1 MSRRDKFLAAY
12 IQSGF
17 RLRLAFQLLDE
28 IEKHQQ
34 GEVGLWRKHAATIEE
49 LARGI
54 LKGDLTRYN
63 LDDEYV
69 AKQYGTGEGL
79 ESYLICDLAFYLA
92 GCEATKNEE
101 KTNLEY
107 LKWVEENMDNGFYV
121 GFNPRQEV
129 LMGLVKSIEGKALE
143 IASRSRDMES
153 WERSLKVFCEEL
165 EKETDEDAIIRKI
178 NHYND
183 GSYVEL
189 AQDISALSYILK
201 RREYWNEYYLLLDN
215 LRYFPLQG
223 SLIIGLRNSSDV
235 FAVISQVVL
244 NMGRKSLHYLMREQF
259 FKIIC
264 EEGMVL
270 KGNAEEDSLKES
282 DRTYILQLLDTF
294 EKEKKGRIEAVV
306 DFWLQ
311 VFGKEEMTV
320 WLSRKRAEAE
330 RKHEKYGKPELEIVE
345 MMEGEVKLSLEDIKG
360 FQLENKDFASLLT
373 LAAKAE
379 DTDVCKALTRAL
391 VKNIFSDHSYPET
404 HLDAKWFEQVRI
416 IYRCLKKSGL
426 DGLALLN
433 EERRPIEGFKVDLG
447 ASMRGV
453 RQEAYW
459 LAMLLMSLEVDE
471 DKELFGKYVDLL
483 FKDTRYSINSLTDDV
498 FTPYYVAEL
507 LVTQVMPEK
516 KDEFEKRL
524 IDEIPYLVFVIR
536 VLTANE
542 GKMADEVRASLK
554 KRIQQ
559 EWDIERKL
567 LSQNK
572 MVKLDFYDEF
582 VKEYLG

>member
-12 IQSGF
+12 IKSGF

-34 GEVGLWRKHAATIEE
+34 GEASLWRKHAAAIEE

-54 LKGDLTRYN
+54 LKGELTRYN

-69 AKQYGTGEGL
+69 AKQYRTGEGL

-153 WERSLKVFCEEL
+153 RERSLRVFCEEL

-223 SLIIGLRNSSDV
+223 SMIIGLRNSSDV

-244 NMGRKSLHYLMREQF
+244 NMGRKSLHYLLREQF

-264 EEGMVL
+264 EEGLVL

-282 DRTYILQLLDTF
+282 DRTYILELLDTF

-379 DTDVCKALTRAL
+379 DTDVCKALTMTL

-483 FKDTRYSINSLTDDV
+483 LKDTRYSINSLTDDV

-582 VKEYLG
+582 VKEYL

>member
-34 GEVGLWRKHAATIEE
+34 GEVGLWRKHAATIEK
-49 LARGI
+49 LAQSI
-54 LKGDLTRYN
+54 LKGELTRYN

-153 WERSLKVFCEEL
+153 RERSLKVFCEEL

-244 NMGRKSLHYLMREQF
+244 NMGRKSLHYLLREQF

-264 EEGMVL
+264 EDGMVL

-330 RKHEKYGKPELEIVE
+330 RKHEKYGIPELEIVE

-379 DTDVCKALTRAL
+379 DTDVCKALTMTL

-404 HLDAKWFEQVRI
+404 HLDAKWFEQMRI

-483 FKDTRYSINSLTDDV
+483 LKDTRYSINSLTDDV

-516 KDEFEKRL
+516 KDEFEKCL

-582 VKEYLG
+582 VKEYL

>member
-34 GEVGLWRKHAATIEE
+34 GEVGLWRKHAATIEK
-49 LARGI
+49 LAQSI
-54 LKGDLTRYN
+54 LKGELTRYN

-107 LKWVEENMDNGFYV
+107 LEWVEENMDNGFYV

-153 WERSLKVFCEEL
+153 RERSLKVFCEEL

-244 NMGRKSLHYLMREQF
+244 NMGRKSLHYLLREQF

-264 EEGMVL
+264 EEGLVL
-270 KGNAEEDSLKES
+270 KGNAEVDSHKES
-282 DRTYILQLLDTF
+282 DRTYILELLDTF

-379 DTDVCKALTRAL
+379 DTDVCKALTMTL

-483 FKDTRYSINSLTDDV
+483 LKDTRYSINSLTDDV

-554 KRIQQ
+554 KKIQQ

-582 VKEYLG
+582 VKEYL

>member
-34 GEVGLWRKHAATIEE
+34 GEASLWRKHAAAIEE

-54 LKGDLTRYN
+54 LKRDLTRYN

-69 AKQYGTGEGL
+69 AKQYRTGGGL

-153 WERSLKVFCEEL
+153 RERSLKVFCEEL

-223 SLIIGLRNSSDV
+223 SLITGLRNSSDV

-244 NMGRKSLHYLMREQF
+244 NMGRKSLHYLLREQF

-264 EEGMVL
+264 EEGLVL

-282 DRTYILQLLDTF
+282 DRTYILELLDTF

-379 DTDVCKALTRAL
+379 DTDVCKALTMTL

-483 FKDTRYSINSLTDDV
+483 LKDTRYSINSLTDDV

-582 VKEYLG
+582 VKEYL

>member
-1 MSRRDKFLAAY
+1 MSNRDKFLAAY

-17 RLRLAFQLLDE
+17 RLRIAFQLLDE

-34 GEVGLWRKHAATIEE
+34 GEPGLWQEHAATIEE
-49 LARGI
+49 LAQGI
-54 LKGDLTRYN
+54 LKGEFTRYN

-69 AKQYGTGEGL
+69 ANKCGVGGGY
-79 ESYLICDLAFYLA
+79 ESYVICDLAFYLA
-92 GCEATKNEE
+92 GCNATKKEE

-107 LKWVEENMDNGFYV
+107 FEWVEENMDSGFYV

-129 LMGLVKSIEGKALE
+129 LMDLVKSIEGKALE
-143 IASRSRDMES
+143 VASRSRDMES
-153 WERSLKVFCEEL
+153 RERSLRGFCEEL
-165 EKETDEDAIIRKI
+165 EKETDEDTIIGRI
-178 NHYND
+178 NHCND

-189 AQDISALSYILK
+189 AQDIKALSYILK
-201 RREYWNEYYLLLDN
+201 RREYWNEYYLLLEY

-223 SLIIGLRNSSDV
+223 SLIIGLRNSADV

-244 NMGRKSLHYLMREQF
+244 NMGRKSLHYLLREQF

-264 EEGMVL
+264 EEGAVL
-270 KGNAEEDSLKES
+270 RGNVEEKTLKDS
-282 DRTYILQLLDTF
+282 DREYILQLLEVF
-294 EKEKKGRIEAVV
+294 EKKKQKRIEAVV
-306 DFWLQ
+306 DFWLH

-345 MMEGEVKLSLEDIKG
+345 MMEGDVKLTTEDIKG
-360 FQLENKDFASLLT
+360 FQFENKDFASLLT
-373 LAAKAE
+373 LAVKTE
-379 DTDVCKALTRAL
+379 DPDVCKALMEAL
-391 VKNIFSDHSYPET
+391 EKNIFSDHSYPET
-404 HLDAKWFEQVRI
+404 RLDAKWFEQVRI
-416 IYRCLKKSGL
+416 IYRCLKKSSL

-433 EERRPIEGFKVDLG
+433 EVRRPMEGFNVDLG
-447 ASMRGV
+447 ASMRGD

-459 LAMLLMSLEVDE
+459 LAMLLLSLEDGGNQ
-471 DKELFGKYVDLL
+471 ELFGKYVDLL
-483 FKDTRYSINSLTDDV
+483 FRDTRYSINSLTDDV

-507 LVTQVMPEK
+507 LVSQVMQEK

-524 IDEIPYLVFVIR
+524 IEEIPYLVFVIR

-542 GKMADEVRASLK
+542 GKMTDEVRALLK
-554 KRIQQ
+554 KRIQK
-559 EWDIERKL
+559 EWEVERKL

-572 MVKLDFYDEF
+572 MVKLRFYDEF
-582 VKEYLG
+582 VKEYL

>member
-34 GEVGLWRKHAATIEE
+34 GEASLWRKHAAAIEE

-54 LKGDLTRYN
+54 LKGELTRYN

-69 AKQYGTGEGL
+69 AKQYRTGEGL

-101 KTNLEY
+101 KTNLED

-153 WERSLKVFCEEL
+153 RERSLRVFCEEL

-223 SLIIGLRNSSDV
+223 SMIIGLRNSSDV

-244 NMGRKSLHYLMREQF
+244 NMGRKSLHYLLREQF

-264 EEGMVL
+264 EEGLVL

-282 DRTYILQLLDTF
+282 DRTYILELLDTF

-379 DTDVCKALTRAL
+379 DTDVCKALTMTL

-483 FKDTRYSINSLTDDV
+483 LKDTRYSINSLTDDV

-582 VKEYLG
+582 VKEYL

>member
-1 MSRRDKFLAAY
+1 M
-12 IQSGF
+12 
-17 RLRLAFQLLDE
+17 LDE

-34 GEVGLWRKHAATIEE
+34 GEASLWRKHAAAIEE

-54 LKGDLTRYN
+54 LKGELTRYN

-69 AKQYGTGEGL
+69 AKQYRTGEGL

-129 LMGLVKSIEGKALE
+129 LKGLVKSIEGKALE

-153 WERSLKVFCEEL
+153 RERSLKVFCEEL

-223 SLIIGLRNSSDV
+223 SMIIGLRNSSDV

-244 NMGRKSLHYLMREQF
+244 NMGRKSLHYLLREQF

-264 EEGMVL
+264 EEGLVL

-282 DRTYILQLLDTF
+282 DRTYILELLDTF

-330 RKHEKYGKPELEIVE
+330 RKHEKYGKPELVIVE

-373 LAAKAE
+373 LAAKVE
-379 DTDVCKALTRAL
+379 DTDVCKALTMTL

-483 FKDTRYSINSLTDDV
+483 LKDTRYSINSMTDDV

-582 VKEYLG
+582 VKEYL

>member
-34 GEVGLWRKHAATIEE
+34 GEASLWRKHAAAIEE

-54 LKGDLTRYN
+54 LKGELTRYN

-69 AKQYGTGEGL
+69 AKQYRTGEGL

-129 LMGLVKSIEGKALE
+129 LKGLVKSIEGKALE

-153 WERSLKVFCEEL
+153 RERSLKVFCEEL

-223 SLIIGLRNSSDV
+223 SMIIGLRNSSDV

-244 NMGRKSLHYLMREQF
+244 NMGRKSLHYLLREQF

-264 EEGMVL
+264 EEGLVL

-282 DRTYILQLLDTF
+282 DRTYILELLDTF

-330 RKHEKYGKPELEIVE
+330 RKHEKYGKPELVIVE

-373 LAAKAE
+373 LAAKVE
-379 DTDVCKALTRAL
+379 DTDVCKALTMTL

-483 FKDTRYSINSLTDDV
+483 LKDTRYSINSMTDDV

-582 VKEYLG
+582 VKEYL